1 MIKLLVSIYEQIDG
15 WFSNYF
21 VFRPALPGGVSL
33 GAHLV
38 CARVAGLT
46 DKQRAMCRSSP
57 AAIAAVGDGLR

>member
-1 MIKLLVSIYEQIDG
+1 MFSSSNSVS
-15 WFSNYF
+15 
-21 VFRPALPGGVSL
+21 GGVSL